1 MGEISPE
8 NLAKLRKVLDKFV
21 KDGRIDAGGSAAK
34 GDWVTIQGTHVLLG
48 EGGVA
53 MSGGKLK
60 GMTFANAKSQKKGNA
75 GVSGGSSSGGSSG
88 SKSSGGSSAKSGGD
102 VYASGKNA
110 FVNAVKASGKG
121 KEEAASYLD
130 KMETGTRVSYTSYG
144 APLTYE
150 KQANGKWAAVKEN
163 GSLNKMSPEK
173 DSSSVVYFASI
184 GGTSPDSVSI
194 QPATSKSSATPSV
207 NSTPKPSEQS
217 NFVNPVNIGN
227 PFASAATP
235 QPAPAAKP
243 VENAQK
249 SASSS
254 LAQATSQPSAT
265 PKKYS
270 SLAEERKAVLSMS
283 SEEKLDYLVQNGYM
297 NPVGANNYRKGIAKG
312 SAFDI
317 KAVNTKTLQAL
328 DKMAEDERILSQ
340 HQAGI
345 PQSRGHVK
353 TASMPQ
359 PIGDSKSSR
368 LTLQTMLDTGL
379 SRSDAIKINHSV
391 HDFTETS
398 YSDIRATQRSGNP
411 SEKAQAIE
419 QYIAAAPK
427 WNGGTIYRG
436 INAGQATTNKILSS
450 VQSGEPFDLG
460 GVTSWSS
467 TKSVAEGFIK
477 KGRSADRTQVLL
489 RTSGTKQGTSI
500 KHLSNAPE
508 EDEVAISQ
516 NARWVA
522 TSVKKQGSM
531 YIVDCQE
538 V

>member
-1 MGEISPE
+1 M
-8 NLAKLRKVLDKFV
+8 RKVLDKFV
-21 KDGRIDAGGSAAK
+21 QDGRMDAGGSAAK

-194 QPATSKSSATPSV
+194 QPATSKSGATPNAS
-207 NSTPKPSEQS
+207 STQKPSEPG
-217 NFVNPVNIGN
+217 NFVNPVTIGT
-227 PFASAATP
+227 PVTTAATP
-235 QPAPAAKP
+235 QSKPAAKP

-249 SASSS
+249 PTLPSPT
-254 LAQATSQPSAT
+254 QATSQPSAT

-297 NPVGANNYRKGIAKG
+297 NPTGANNFRKGIAKG

-328 DKMAEDERILSQ
+328 DKRAEDERALSQ
-340 HQAGI
+340 YQAGI

-368 LTLQTMLDTGL
+368 STLQIMADTGC
-379 SRSDAIKINHSV
+379 SRLDATKQQKAVSQ
-391 HDFTETS
+391 
-398 YSDIRATQRSGNP
+398 YSDIDYHAVRESQQKGHP
-411 SEKAQAIE
+411 SENAQAIE

-436 INAGQATTNKILSS
+436 INAGQETTNKILSS
-450 VQSGEPFDLG
+450 AQSGEPFDLG

-467 TKSVAEGFIK
+467 TRSTAEGFIK
-477 KGRSADRTQVLL
+477 KGKSADRTQVLL
-489 RTSGTKQGTSI
+489 RTAGTNQGTSI
-500 KHLSNAPE
+500 KHLSVHPE

-538 V
+538 L